1 MKTFK
6 IEENNKKERLDKV
19 LSNLDKTLSRT
30 AIQRLIEEN
39 KICVN
44 NKKEKASYKVSIGD
58 IITIEEEQAK
68 EIDLKAQDIPVEV
81 LYEDNDIL
89 VAVKPYGLPSQPDK
103 KNSENMVSM
112 LKLRIFEKEH
122 RTEEPY
128 LAPIHRLDRP
138 VGGIMLFA
146 KNKEAAS
153 KLSKQSEDG
162 EMVKYYQAIL
172 TGELPND
179 AGTITNYLIH
189 DNKTNVTR
197 IVDKDTPGAKLAELD
212 YEVLDVMETDD
223 GILSYVL
230 INLITGRTH
239 QIRVQMAGK
248 KAGIWGDTKYN
259 PKFQKTKKSYKQIGL
274 HASRLEFEHPV
285 TGEHMIF
292 KNEPE
297 GKAFE
302 IIELDE
308 F

>member
-1 MKTFK
+1 M
-6 IEENNKKERLDKV
+6 R
-19 LSNLDKTLSRT
+19 
-30 AIQRLIEEN
+30 
-39 KICVN
+39 
-44 NKKEKASYKVSIGD
+44 
-58 IITIEEEQAK
+58 
-68 EIDLKAQDIPVEV
+68 
-81 LYEDNDIL
+81 
-89 VAVKPYGLPSQPDK
+89 
-103 KNSENMVSM
+103 
-112 LKLRIFEKEH
+112 
-122 RTEEPY
+122 
-128 LAPIHRLDRP
+128 
-138 VGGIMLFA
+138 LFA